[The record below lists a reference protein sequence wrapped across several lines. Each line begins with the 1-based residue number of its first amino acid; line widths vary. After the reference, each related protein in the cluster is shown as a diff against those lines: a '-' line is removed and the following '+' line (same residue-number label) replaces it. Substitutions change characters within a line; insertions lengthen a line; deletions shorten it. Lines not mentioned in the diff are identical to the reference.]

1 MFAWMALSCFV
12 LFPEPRRIH
21 PNMAV
26 FWFMMQIA
34 MVVGWATSYPA
45 NVWLL
50 RNGWKEKMPQYPSM
64 EIRRGHEIQAAPHE
78 ITSHRD

>member
-1 MFAWMALSCFV
+1 MAITTFV

-34 MVVGWATSYPA
+34 MMIGWATSYPA
-45 NVWLL
+45 NIWLI
-50 RNGWKEKMPQYPSM
+50 RKGWKEKMPQYPSEEVM
-64 EIRRGHEIQAAPHE
+64 KHHRLPKAA
-78 ITSHRD
+78 